1 MQAFSCSLPISLYC
15 LRWVLRL
22 MFFFFSLSRLT
33 SFPCTSL
40 ICAFSG
46 SFIWFS
52 HCQIPSKPPR
62 LSPHCWSPAQMGC
75 VWIVSHLWGADP
87 PPRARCVVLH
97 YSWIPFNNKGTPP
110 FTKKSEYSWSLPTCF
125 TLTHTTC
132 TCSCTSILGIV
143 IFCAFLV
150 LSLKIKHAVHGS
162 LALVCFRKKRWD
174 LLDII
179 LYAFSQYHSQKYAF
193 WLA

>member
-87 PPRARCVVLH
+87 PPHARCVVLH
-97 YSWIPFNNKGTPP
+97 YSWIPFNNKGTPLYQKKWIQLK
-110 FTKKSEYSWSLPTCF
+110 FTHLF
-125 TLTHTTC
+125 HTHITC
-132 TCSCTSILGIV
+132 TRSCTSILGIV
-143 IFCAFLV
+143 ILCFCSFV
-150 LSLKIKHAVHGS
+150 LENKTCCS
-162 LALVCFRKKRWD
+162 W
-174 LLDII
+174 
-179 LYAFSQYHSQKYAF
+179 
-193 WLA
+193 